1 MPSGTTL
8 PPGRER
14 VAIREA
20 WRSVQIKILG
30 SAAAEGIPA
39 LWCECETCGQAR
51 EKGGKDIRQRAS
63 YLIDDDTMVD
73 FGPDV
78 FAQVIANKIDLS
90 KIRRLIFTHQHA
102 DHLAPLGLV
111 LRRPDFC
118 TTRRAIKIFAPKS
131 VLAVI
136 LRFIAEDA
144 NFLSFQDIN
153 TIPVPVTPGAAVVDD
168 DLEIL
173 PLLANHPPYGNA
185 FVYVVSR
192 HGRRAFIGT
201 DTGWLP
207 EESWELLRN
216 RPLDLAILDG
226 TMALAEPD
234 CDGGHMGA
242 RVVVKFAERLK
253 AMGALAAGA
262 QLCVS
267 HFSHGGKALHD
278 DLRRFFEPHQI
289 RPAYDG
295 LTLTTPDER

>member
-1 MPSGTTL
+1 M
-8 PPGRER
+8 
-14 VAIREA
+14 
-20 WRSVQIKILG
+20 QIKILG

-73 FGPDV
+73 FG
-78 FAQVIANKIDLS
+78 
-90 KIRRLIFTHQHA
+90 
-102 DHLAPLGLV
+102 
-111 LRRPDFC
+111 
-118 TTRRAIKIFAPKS
+118 
-131 VLAVI
+131 
-136 LRFIAEDA
+136 
-144 NFLSFQDIN
+144 
-153 TIPVPVTPGAAVVDD
+153 
-168 DLEIL
+168 
-173 PLLANHPPYGNA
+173 
-185 FVYVVSR
+185 
-192 HGRRAFIGT
+192 
-201 DTGWLP
+201 
-207 EESWELLRN
+207 
-216 RPLDLAILDG
+216 
-226 TMALAEPD
+226 PD